1 MEGLESGLPL
11 AESSWVAVPSQGGVS
26 VTLRRVGD
34 SSVQNGHLAMW
45 LRECLLMLTATRRWG
60 GGVIVAPILQMR
72 KLRPREQK
80 SPA

>member
-34 SSVQNGHLAMW
+34 SSVQN
-45 LRECLLMLTATRRWG
+45 
-60 GGVIVAPILQMR
+60 
-72 KLRPREQK
+72 
-80 SPA
+80 